1 MRNHRWSDR
10 RALVLAAAQLVAFAL
25 ILRSRGFAAMR
36 SWVAA
41 SNIAPTRVTS
51 SLAASPS
58 ASSAPSTPTASTA
71 STSALRHHDAVVRTL
86 RAVDRACMYSP
97 VGMRCLARAAIA
109 TRLLRAKGFPAAM
122 VIGVHRMPF
131 TAHAWVEMHGA
142 PLYGFID
149 GERNT
154 TFRVIDRV

>member
-1 MRNHRWSDR
+1 M
-10 RALVLAAAQLVAFAL
+10 A
-25 ILRSRGFAAMR
+25 
-36 SWVAA
+36 
-41 SNIAPTRVTS
+41 
-51 SLAASPS
+51 
-58 ASSAPSTPTASTA
+58 
-71 STSALRHHDAVVRTL
+71 RTL

-97 VGMRCLARAAIA
+97 VSMRCLARAAIA
-109 TRLLRAKGFPAAM
+109 TRLLRARGYPVAM

-154 TFRVIDRV
+154 AFRVIDRV

>member
-41 SNIAPTRVTS
+41 SNVT
-51 SLAASPS
+51 P
-58 ASSAPSTPTASTA
+58 PP
-71 STSALRHHDAVVRTL
+71 ALRHHDDAVVRTL